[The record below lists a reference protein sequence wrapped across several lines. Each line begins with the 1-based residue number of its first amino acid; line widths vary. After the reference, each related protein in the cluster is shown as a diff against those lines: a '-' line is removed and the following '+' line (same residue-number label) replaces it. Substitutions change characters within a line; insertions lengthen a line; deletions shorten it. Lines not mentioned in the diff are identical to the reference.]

1 MIIKFRALLTFFFV
15 FLVDSAQT
23 SMNYRLRCTA
33 TLRQQMATTGSSRR
47 LCYFMPGSRHSRR
60 RDDGIGIKVKTL
72 IGCVNAKR
80 PLNIEEASV
89 KWNHLLLELASLDV
103 LSTRRATDASRP
115 GCRCV
120 TYELHCDPGANYRC
134 PGVCSVL
141 ANTIQSNVNKRA
153 YLLQGYD

>member
-1 MIIKFRALLTFFFV
+1 VHKLQWII
-15 FLVDSAQT
+15 DSGA
-23 SMNYRLRCTA
+23 RLRYV
-33 TLRQQMATTGSSRR
+33 SRWLQPVLQDG
-47 LCYFMPGSRHSRR
+47 LCYFMPESRHSRR

-120 TYELHCDPGANYRC
+120 TYELHCDPGANCRC

-141 ANTIQSNVNKRA
+141 ANTIQSNPMWIKGRIF
-153 YLLQGYD
+153 YKGMTKYRKGPQRSITS

>member
-1 MIIKFRALLTFFFV
+1 
-15 FLVDSAQT
+15 
-23 SMNYRLRCTA
+23 
-33 TLRQQMATTGSSRR
+33 
-47 LCYFMPGSRHSRR
+47 MPESRHSRR

-120 TYELHCDPGANYRC
+120 KYELHCYPGANYRC
-134 PGVCSVL
+134 PGVCSAAQALSRHVL

-153 YLLQGYD
+153 QVFLFARIFYKGMTKYRKGPQRSITG

>member
-1 MIIKFRALLTFFFV
+1 MWINGRK
-15 FLVDSAQT
+15 
-23 SMNYRLRCTA
+23 Y
-33 TLRQQMATTGSSRR
+33 
-47 LCYFMPGSRHSRR
+47 SRR

-115 GCRCV
+115 GCR
-120 TYELHCDPGANYRC
+120 Y
-134 PGVCSVL
+134 
-141 ANTIQSNVNKRA
+141 
-153 YLLQGYD
+153 